1 MSRRRIA
8 EIEADIARTRARL
21 EETLQR
27 IEHKLSASGM
37 IEDALASLRR
47 TRHDNV
53 ADRAMAVL
61 RDNPVPVLA
70 VMAGIGWLIGQAGA
84 RRTNDRDDGVRHRAP
99 EESRGD
105 GGRSRHEDRDEDRDE
120 DRPGPNPSRS
130 DAFSRRSQAGPPRQE
145 RG

>member
-37 IEDALASLRR
+37 VDDALASLRR
-47 TRHDNV
+47 TRHGNV

-61 RDNPVPVLA
+61 RDNPMPVLA

-84 RRTNDRDDGVRHRAP
+84 RRTDHRDDGVRHRAP

-105 GGRSRHEDRDEDRDE
+105 GRQDTHEDM
-120 DRPGPNPSRS
+120 PGPNPSRS
-130 DAFSRRSQAGPPRQE
+130 GAFSRRSEAGPDMEPPQQQRP
-145 RG
+145 